1 MAKKQA
7 QTYES
12 IMSELRKGHYAP
24 VYLLMGDEPYYIDQM
39 EEYIMEHAILPEER
53 DFNLTVTYG
62 LDTNAQRVA
71 EAAMGYPMMAE
82 RQVVVVREAQN
93 IKQWEPLETY
103 LDHPMPT
110 TVLVLCYKNG
120 TMDKRRRLVK
130 QAENVGV
137 VLESKKKSDRDLVPF
152 IEAYVREKG
161 ATADV
166 KAVHMIKDHVGADL
180 SRLTSEIDK
189 VLLSL
194 PADKKHITPEVVE
207 DRVGVSKEYNIFEL
221 RDAIVRKDVL
231 KANRIIQYFDANPKA
246 GSIYAILPNIF
257 SFFQNLMI
265 AYYAPAPRG
274 EREVAQHLELRGE
287 WQAREYVTAMRAYS
301 GRKTMEILAKIREV
315 DARSKGLDNQNT
327 APGELLKE
335 LMFVI
340 MH

>member
-1 MAKKQA
+1 M
-7 QTYES
+7 
-12 IMSELRKGHYAP
+12 
-24 VYLLMGDEPYYIDQM
+24 
-39 EEYIMEHAILPEER
+39 
-53 DFNLTVTYG
+53 
-62 LDTNAQRVA
+62 
-71 EAAMGYPMMAE
+71 
-82 RQVVVVREAQN
+82 
-93 IKQWEPLETY
+93 
-103 LDHPMPT
+103 
-110 TVLVLCYKNG
+110 
-120 TMDKRRRLVK
+120 
-130 QAENVGV
+130 
-137 VLESKKKSDRDLVPF
+137 
-152 IEAYVREKG
+152 
-161 ATADV
+161 
-166 KAVHMIKDHVGADL
+166 
-180 SRLTSEIDK
+180 
-189 VLLSL
+189 
-194 PADKKHITPEVVE
+194 
-207 DRVGVSKEYNIFEL
+207 
-221 RDAIVRKDVL
+221 RKDVL